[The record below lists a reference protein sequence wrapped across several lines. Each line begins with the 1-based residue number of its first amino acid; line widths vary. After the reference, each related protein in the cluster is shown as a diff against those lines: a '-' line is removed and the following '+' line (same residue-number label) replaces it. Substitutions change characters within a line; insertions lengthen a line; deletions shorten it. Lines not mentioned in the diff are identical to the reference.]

1 MLVGFVWFF
10 FYYYYFFP
18 LFFFF
23 LNRVYNIIICLIQL
37 RTKHH
42 HVAYIH
48 NVKFQYIVKIYQ
60 LTFKIT
66 LICFTLNLSMCLVT
80 MDLYLGYLWMIMVH
94 MSYTKYRN
102 ILRKVSRKEMVVLDI
117 SWVNLIEGCRLLA
130 RERKFCNSSSLW
142 VHFISTSSIAF
153 LSILKCVTLYQVT
166 IIPSYLYSEMRE
178 FKIFNTS
185 HFVTWLFSEW

>member
-1 MLVGFVWFF
+1 MSDFLFACWFCLVF

-42 HVAYIH
+42 RVAYIH
-48 NVKFQYIVKIYQ
+48 NVKFQYIVKTYQ

-66 LICFTLNLSMCLVT
+66 FDVLHPRPINVLSNYGFIFRLSMN
-80 MDLYLGYLWMIMVH
+80 DNGSYELYACRVQHCNIFFF
-94 MSYTKYRN
+94 TKYRN

-117 SWVNLIEGCRLLA
+117 S
-130 RERKFCNSSSLW
+130 
-142 VHFISTSSIAF
+142 
-153 LSILKCVTLYQVT
+153 
-166 IIPSYLYSEMRE
+166 
-178 FKIFNTS
+178 
-185 HFVTWLFSEW
+185 